1 MLPITMPSFPLYSC
15 LFFFL
20 FIIVFYWKRSK
31 AKGQSHKLP
40 PGPWKLPFI
49 GNLHQLVFS
58 LPHRSLRD
66 LAIKYGPI
74 MQLQLCEVMA
84 IIISSPKVVE
94 EVLKTHDAALANRPI
109 VLAIEVMC
117 YGNSGIVF
125 APYGDYWRQMR
136 KICVSKLLSAKRV
149 QSFSRIR
156 EEVVNNLVESISLSE
171 GVPINLSEKIFFST
185 YCTAFRAAIGK
196 KCKYEKEFISLIK
209 EMFTLGGAFDLPD
222 FFPSLK
228 FLGFLIG
235 IKPALLKTHLKTD
248 KILNDI
254 INDHKK
260 KRSAISANKS
270 EESDN
275 DNMID
280 VLLKLQE
287 TGELG
292 FNVTSN
298 HIKAVTLEVFFAGSE
313 TSATTIEWAMS
324 ELIKNPRVM
333 EKAQA
338 EVRQVL
344 EGQKNF
350 DEANIQ
356 KLDYLKLVVKETLRL
371 HPAAALIAREA
382 REKCEI
388 NGYEI
393 PNNTTV
399 IINAWAIGRDPDY
412 WIDSECFLPERFQ
425 DSLIDF
431 KGSNFGFIPF
441 GGGRRIC
448 PGISFALANIELVLS
463 RLLYHF
469 NWKLPNEIK
478 PKELDMS
485 ESFGISY
492 RRKNDLYLIAT
503 PLKPLLHERH

>member
-1 MLPITMPSFPLYSC
+1 MHQCIQSPFPNIELLFLSPMLPITMPSFPLYSC

-298 HIKAVTLEVFFAGSE
+298 HIKAVTLVFFCA
-313 TSATTIEWAMS
+313 I
-324 ELIKNPRVM
+324 
-333 EKAQA
+333 
-338 EVRQVL
+338 VL
-344 EGQKNF
+344 
-350 DEANIQ
+350 
-356 KLDYLKLVVKETLRL
+356 
-371 HPAAALIAREA
+371 
-382 REKCEI
+382 
-388 NGYEI
+388 
-393 PNNTTV
+393 
-399 IINAWAIGRDPDY
+399 
-412 WIDSECFLPERFQ
+412 
-425 DSLIDF
+425 
-431 KGSNFGFIPF
+431 
-441 GGGRRIC
+441 
-448 PGISFALANIELVLS
+448 
-463 RLLYHF
+463 
-469 NWKLPNEIK
+469 
-478 PKELDMS
+478 
-485 ESFGISY
+485 
-492 RRKNDLYLIAT
+492 
-503 PLKPLLHERH
+503 PLLFIYFFLSISNAQHYTNSFTSVRDILAH

>member
-1 MLPITMPSFPLYSC
+1 
-15 LFFFL
+15 
-20 FIIVFYWKRSK
+20 
-31 AKGQSHKLP
+31 
-40 PGPWKLPFI
+40 
-49 GNLHQLVFS
+49 
-58 LPHRSLRD
+58 
-66 LAIKYGPI
+66 

-298 HIKAVTLEVFFAGSE
+298 HIKAVTLVFFCA
-313 TSATTIEWAMS
+313 I
-324 ELIKNPRVM
+324 
-333 EKAQA
+333 
-338 EVRQVL
+338 VL
-344 EGQKNF
+344 
-350 DEANIQ
+350 
-356 KLDYLKLVVKETLRL
+356 
-371 HPAAALIAREA
+371 
-382 REKCEI
+382 
-388 NGYEI
+388 
-393 PNNTTV
+393 
-399 IINAWAIGRDPDY
+399 
-412 WIDSECFLPERFQ
+412 
-425 DSLIDF
+425 
-431 KGSNFGFIPF
+431 
-441 GGGRRIC
+441 
-448 PGISFALANIELVLS
+448 
-463 RLLYHF
+463 
-469 NWKLPNEIK
+469 
-478 PKELDMS
+478 
-485 ESFGISY
+485 
-492 RRKNDLYLIAT
+492 
-503 PLKPLLHERH
+503 PLLFIYFFLSISNAQHYTNSFTSVRDILAH

>member
-1 MLPITMPSFPLYSC
+1 MEIAFYREFAPTSFLSTTSIFERLSHEIWTYYAIT
-15 LFFFL
+15 
-20 FIIVFYWKRSK
+20 
-31 AKGQSHKLP
+31 
-40 PGPWKLPFI
+40 
-49 GNLHQLVFS
+49 
-58 LPHRSLRD
+58 
-66 LAIKYGPI
+66 
-74 MQLQLCEVMA
+74 
-84 IIISSPKVVE
+84 KVVE

-125 APYGDYWRQMR
+125 APYGDCWRQMR

-171 GVPINLSEKIFFST
+171 GVPINLSEKIFLST

-228 FLGFLIG
+228 FLGFLTG
-235 IKPALLKTHLKTD
+235 IKPALLKTHRNTD

-260 KRSAISANKS
+260 KRSSISAKKS

-275 DNMID
+275 DDMID

-287 TGELG
+287 TGDLG

-313 TSATTIEWAMS
+313 TSATTIERAMS

-344 EGQKNF
+344 EGQRNF
-350 DEANIQ
+350 DEADIQ
-356 KLDYLKLVVKETLRL
+356 KLDYMKLVVKETLRL
-371 HPAAALIAREA
+371 HPPGPLITREA

-388 NGYEI
+388 NG
-393 PNNTTV
+393 
-399 IINAWAIGRDPDY
+399 
-412 WIDSECFLPERFQ
+412 FQ

-485 ESFGISY
+485 ESFGISC
-492 RRKNDLYLIAT
+492 RRKSDLYLIAT

>member
-1 MLPITMPSFPLYSC
+1 
-15 LFFFL
+15 
-20 FIIVFYWKRSK
+20 
-31 AKGQSHKLP
+31 
-40 PGPWKLPFI
+40 
-49 GNLHQLVFS
+49 
-58 LPHRSLRD
+58 
-66 LAIKYGPI
+66 
-74 MQLQLCEVMA
+74 
-84 IIISSPKVVE
+84 
-94 EVLKTHDAALANRPI
+94 
-109 VLAIEVMC
+109 
-117 YGNSGIVF
+117 
-125 APYGDYWRQMR
+125 
-136 KICVSKLLSAKRV
+136 
-149 QSFSRIR
+149 
-156 EEVVNNLVESISLSE
+156 
-171 GVPINLSEKIFFST
+171 
-185 YCTAFRAAIGK
+185 
-196 KCKYEKEFISLIK
+196 
-209 EMFTLGGAFDLPD
+209 
-222 FFPSLK
+222 
-228 FLGFLIG
+228 
-235 IKPALLKTHLKTD
+235 
-248 KILNDI
+248 
-254 INDHKK
+254 
-260 KRSAISANKS
+260 
-270 EESDN
+270 
-275 DNMID
+275 
-280 VLLKLQE
+280 
-287 TGELG
+287 
-292 FNVTSN
+292 
-298 HIKAVTLEVFFAGSE
+298 
-313 TSATTIEWAMS
+313 
-324 ELIKNPRVM
+324 M

-382 REKCEI
+382 REECEI

-399 IINAWAIGRDPDY
+399 IIKAWAIG
-412 WIDSECFLPERFQ
+412 RFQ

-469 NWKLPNEIK
+469 NWRLPNEIK